1 MALSDY
7 KITQEET
14 AANGV
19 VSAPDVLTGTAQEN
33 KAVFDKL
40 INQTVMVK
48 HNGLID
54 ELSTSGAGDTGITDI
69 PGLVAET
76 VQEALEEINANVGEI
91 IDPNNPET
99 AGKIGITQFE
109 GVAAS
114 TVQGALETI
123 QGNLNTETAILDN
136 KIDALSASDIANDPI
151 SGLSAENVQDA
162 LEEIKSD
169 ADAIVTPS
177 NSGTAG
183 RIGSMAF
190 TGVQATN
197 VQDALE
203 EIQQNLDAAV
213 SSIQQD
219 VPQAEEVPVTPFPGV
234 TSDNVQDALEEL
246 NEKVEDIQSGVIPP
260 GSITSDMIQDGAITP
275 DKLASGAGGGSVLTI
290 TFANGFQGASY
301 TLTGGGQTFT
311 GTVGNSL
318 KAVYGL
324 LATNTEYTLD
334 LTQGGNEYEFTITTL
349 GYYKDLELSAA
360 VVVSAVPT
368 QSGTLTYTGAAQSPT
383 WTGYDPNKLSMTGDT
398 SKVNAGNY
406 TTTFTPKP
414 GCVWWD
420 GTAESKNASWS
431 ISKAAIAIPT
441 AEDTELDYTGTS
453 QHPEWEN
460 YDPDKITIGGD
471 TAATDEGEYQTTFAP
486 KENYQWT
493 DETTETKT
501 ISWSIK
507 AGQISVPTVSGT
519 LTYNGTSQSP
529 VWSGYDTTKMTIG
542 GQTAG
547 VNAGAY
553 TATFTPKTNYE
564 WTDGTTAA
572 KEVVW
577 NIGKAVP
584 VLTVSPTSV
593 EVSTSTPTATAAISY
608 NGDGT
613 LSATSNGIASG
624 SVSGNTL
631 TVTGLATG
639 DTTVTV
645 NASEGTNYQAASA
658 SVSVSSSVAT
668 GFADA
673 SWEQIAADIQDGSY
687 TTKYEVGETKDI
699 TLTGIGTMTLQIADF
714 DHDYLS
720 GNTSANKA
728 AITLITKDLL
738 PDTKQMNATNTN
750 VGGFP
755 ASDLYDYLNDTIYA
769 ALPEDL
775 KSLVV
780 PIYKWYGTGNNT
792 TNGAWHGCKV
802 WIPLEYEMFGTT
814 TYSPATEHTTGNARK
829 YPIFT
834 NNASRVKKL
843 NNGSGSANWYW
854 EASPY
859 ASYAAGFCAV
869 GSNGSAG
876 IHGASDAYGVCFG
889 LCIGAPNSFA
899 TDSWETIAQ
908 HGTNGTASSVY
919 NIGDTKD
926 ITISGV
932 GTMTLQIADFNHDY
946 VEGST
951 SAKTA
956 GITLITK
963 DLLPET
969 KQMNSSDTNVGGFPA
984 SSLYDYLNDT
994 IFPNLPED
1002 LKSVVVPIY
1011 KWYGTGNN
1019 TTNGAWHGCKV
1030 WIPLEYE
1037 MFGDETYAPTTERT
1051 TGNARKYP
1059 VFTDNA
1065 SRIKRLNNGSGSTQ
1079 RYWEASPDASDTTAF
1094 CCVYSSGN
1102 ANSSTAHF
1110 SGGVCFGLCIGAP
1123 RSFATDTWEQ
1133 IAAASADGTASEIYS
1148 LGDTKDITLSGIGT
1162 MTLEIADF
1170 DHDYLSASTSAQ
1182 KAGISLITKDLLPD
1196 TKQMNST
1203 STNVGGFPDSALY
1216 DYLSTTVWN
1225 ALPAELRNVV
1235 KTCYKWYG
1243 TGNNTTNGA
1252 WHGSKLWVPLEYEMF
1267 GSNTYSPATEHS
1279 TGNAR
1284 KYPIFTDNA
1293 SRVKRMNN
1301 GNGGAQWYW
1310 EASPYASD
1318 TTRFCYVDS
1327 GNANYT
1333 GASDAGGVCFGLC
1346 V

>member
-151 SGLSAENVQDA
+151 AGLSAENVQDA

-219 VPQAEEVPVTPFPGV
+219 IPQAEEVPVTPFPGV

-290 TFANGFQGASY
+290 TFANGFQGANY

-324 LATNTEYTLD
+324 LATNTEYTLE

-368 QSGTLTYTGAAQSPT
+368 QSGTLTYTGTAQSPT

-406 TTTFTPKP
+406 TTVFTPKP

-441 AEDTELDYTGTS
+441 AEDTELDYTGAS

-471 TAATDEGEYQTTFAP
+471 TAATDEGEYQTTFTP

-493 DETTETKT
+493 DSTTETKT

-564 WTDGTTAA
+564 WTDGTKAA

-593 EVSTSTPTATAAISY
+593 ELTSDSDTKTSAVTY

-613 LSATSNGIASG
+613 LSVQSQSSGIATATISG
-624 SVSGNTL
+624 T
-631 TVTGLATG
+631 TVTIKGVSTG

-645 NASEGTNYQAASA
+645 NASAGANYQAKSA
-658 SVSVSSSVAT
+658 SISVS
-668 GFADA
+668 
-673 SWEQIAADIQDGSY
+673 ADIGP
-687 TTKYEVGETKDI
+687 VG
-699 TLTGIGTMTLQIADF
+699 
-714 DHDYLS
+714 
-720 GNTSANKA
+720 
-728 AITLITKDLL
+728 
-738 PDTKQMNATNTN
+738 
-750 VGGFP
+750 V
-755 ASDLYDYLNDTIYA
+755 
-769 ALPEDL
+769 
-775 KSLVV
+775 
-780 PIYKWYGTGNNT
+780 
-792 TNGAWHGCKV
+792 
-802 WIPLEYEMFGTT
+802 
-814 TYSPATEHTTGNARK
+814 
-829 YPIFT
+829 
-834 NNASRVKKL
+834 
-843 NNGSGSANWYW
+843 
-854 EASPY
+854 
-859 ASYAAGFCAV
+859 
-869 GSNGSAG
+869 
-876 IHGASDAYGVCFG
+876 
-889 LCIGAPNSFA
+889 SFA
-899 TDSWETIAQ
+899 TDSWETIAAVSEA
-908 HGTNGTASSVY
+908 GLASQYY
-919 NIGDTKD
+919 N
-926 ITISGV
+926 
-932 GTMTLQIADFNHDY
+932 
-946 VEGST
+946 
-951 SAKTA
+951 
-956 GITLITK
+956 
-963 DLLPET
+963 
-969 KQMNSSDTNVGGFPA
+969 
-984 SSLYDYLNDT
+984 
-994 IFPNLPED
+994 
-1002 LKSVVVPIY
+1002 
-1011 KWYGTGNN
+1011 
-1019 TTNGAWHGCKV
+1019 
-1030 WIPLEYE
+1030 
-1037 MFGDETYAPTTERT
+1037 
-1051 TGNARKYP
+1051 
-1059 VFTDNA
+1059 
-1065 SRIKRLNNGSGSTQ
+1065 
-1079 RYWEASPDASDTTAF
+1079 
-1094 CCVYSSGN
+1094 
-1102 ANSSTAHF
+1102 
-1110 SGGVCFGLCIGAP
+1110 
-1123 RSFATDTWEQ
+1123 
-1133 IAAASADGTASEIYS
+1133 

-1182 KAGISLITKDLLPD
+1182 KAGISLITKDLLYD
-1196 TKQMNST
+1196 TYTMNPSN
-1203 STNVGGFPDSALY
+1203 TNSGGFPNSGLQMELTMSLAGTFPTDL
-1216 DYLSTTVWN
+1216 WN
-1225 ALPAELRNVV
+1225 VIKPI
-1235 KTCYKWYG
+1235 YKWYG
-1243 TGNNTTNGA
+1243 TGNGTTNGE
-1252 WHGSKLWVPLEYEMF
+1252 WHGSRLWIPLEYEMF
-1267 GSNTYSPATEHS
+1267 GTTTYSPATEHT

-1293 SRVKRMNN
+1293 SRIKRLNN
-1301 GNGGAQWYW
+1301 GSGAENWYW
-1310 EASPYASD
+1310 EASPPASN
-1318 TTRFCYVDS
+1318 TTPFCTVSS
-1327 GNANYT
+1327 GG
-1333 GASDAGGVCFGLC
+1333 GASASGASSAGGVCFGLS

>member
-136 KIDALSASDIANDPI
+136 KIDALSATDIANDPI
-151 SGLSAENVQDA
+151 AGLSAENVQDA

-203 EIQQNLDAAV
+203 EIQQNLDEAV

-219 VPQAEEVPVTPFPGV
+219 IPQAEEVPVTPFPGV

-324 LATNTEYTLD
+324 LATNTEYTLE

-431 ISKAAIAIPT
+431 IAKAAIAIPT
-441 AEDTELDYTGTS
+441 AEDTELDYTGAS

-471 TAATDEGEYQTTFAP
+471 TAATDEGEYQTTFTP

-493 DETTETKT
+493 DSTTETKT

-519 LTYNGTSQSP
+519 LTYNGTGQSP

-593 EVSTSTPTATAAISY
+593 ELTADADTKTSAVTY

-613 LSATSNGIASG
+613 LSAQSQDDEIATATLSG
-624 SVSGNTL
+624 T
-631 TVTGLATG
+631 TVTITGVGSG
-639 DTTVTV
+639 DTTVNV
-645 NASEGTNYQAASA
+645 NASAGTNYSAASTPI
-658 SVSVSSSVAT
+658 SVS
-668 GFADA
+668 
-673 SWEQIAADIQDGSY
+673 ADIGP
-687 TTKYEVGETKDI
+687 VG
-699 TLTGIGTMTLQIADF
+699 
-714 DHDYLS
+714 
-720 GNTSANKA
+720 
-728 AITLITKDLL
+728 
-738 PDTKQMNATNTN
+738 
-750 VGGFP
+750 V
-755 ASDLYDYLNDTIYA
+755 
-769 ALPEDL
+769 
-775 KSLVV
+775 
-780 PIYKWYGTGNNT
+780 
-792 TNGAWHGCKV
+792 
-802 WIPLEYEMFGTT
+802 
-814 TYSPATEHTTGNARK
+814 
-829 YPIFT
+829 
-834 NNASRVKKL
+834 
-843 NNGSGSANWYW
+843 
-854 EASPY
+854 
-859 ASYAAGFCAV
+859 
-869 GSNGSAG
+869 
-876 IHGASDAYGVCFG
+876 
-889 LCIGAPNSFA
+889 SFA
-899 TDSWETIAQ
+899 TDSWETIAAVSEA
-908 HGTNGTASSVY
+908 GTASQFY
-919 NIGDTKD
+919 QIGDTKD
-926 ITISGV
+926 ITLPGI
-932 GTMTLQIADFNHDY
+932 GTMTLEIADFDHDY
-946 VEGST
+946 LSAST
-951 SAKTA
+951 SAQKA
-956 GITLITK
+956 GISIITK
-963 DLLPET
+963 DLLYST
-969 KQMNSSDTNVGGFPA
+969 RQMNTSNTNNGGFPDSA
-984 SSLYDYLNDT
+984 LYDYLSTTVWNA
-994 IFPNLPED
+994 LPAE
-1002 LKSVVVPIY
+1002 LRNVVKTCY

-1059 VFTDNA
+1059 
-1065 SRIKRLNNGSGSTQ
+1065 
-1079 RYWEASPDASDTTAF
+1079 
-1094 CCVYSSGN
+1094 
-1102 ANSSTAHF
+1102 
-1110 SGGVCFGLCIGAP
+1110 
-1123 RSFATDTWEQ
+1123 
-1133 IAAASADGTASEIYS
+1133 
-1148 LGDTKDITLSGIGT
+1148 
-1162 MTLEIADF
+1162 
-1170 DHDYLSASTSAQ
+1170 
-1182 KAGISLITKDLLPD
+1182 
-1196 TKQMNST
+1196 
-1203 STNVGGFPDSALY
+1203 
-1216 DYLSTTVWN
+1216 
-1225 ALPAELRNVV
+1225 
-1235 KTCYKWYG
+1235 
-1243 TGNNTTNGA
+1243 
-1252 WHGSKLWVPLEYEMF
+1252 
-1267 GSNTYSPATEHS
+1267 
-1279 TGNAR
+1279 
-1284 KYPIFTDNA
+1284 IFTDNA

-1301 GNGGAQWYW
+1301 GSGSANYYW
-1310 EASPYASD
+1310 EASPYASSAA
-1318 TTRFCYVDS
+1318 RFCTVYS
-1327 GNANYT
+1327 GGNAGSHY
-1333 GASDAGGVCFGLC
+1333 ASGSGGVCFGLC